1 MKEETKKE
9 EIKEGKSKKEKPK
22 KPKNNKELEK
32 LKEENALLSDKCLR
46 VQAELANVI
55 RRTGEEKEKLYR
67 FCIYSLNFLARNVL
81 NIVEGE
87 KIKYSRTILAKA
99 IFETL
104 SQEKPLIH
112 KLRNKEES
120 LEWDEHFN
128 RPFEEMDDKMRDDL
142 VGLLDGDF
150 VYELPEEYYNY

>member
-1 MKEETKKE
+1 M
-9 EIKEGKSKKEKPK
+9 
-22 KPKNNKELEK
+22 
-32 LKEENALLSDKCLR
+32 
-46 VQAELANVI
+46 
-55 RRTGEEKEKLYR
+55 
-67 FCIYSLNFLARNVL
+67 ARNVL

-112 KLRNKEES
+112 KLRNKEEG